1 MTSIFTDPYF
11 LAVVLGHFTVDMI
24 NSLRSIII
32 TYLSEP
38 LGLTNT
44 MIGVVSTIYVIFGSL
59 SQPVFGYFNDRI
71 GTRWVVSGGVAWM
84 AVFLSLAVI
93 IPGESSLIFLI
104 IGSLG
109 SGAVHPAGIAQATLI
124 GRLKLKG
131 QETTASSMFSLF
143 GSLGYFVGP
152 ILAGI
157 LLQAWGLRGLAV
169 LAVAALPVAGLAFRL
184 KNYFTTSKGP
194 QVETISVEKQG
205 TGMIIALIAL
215 AAFQSWAQQ
224 NMAAFLPKYL
234 SDAGWQPASY
244 GLMIALFSGG
254 SALGTLFGGRAADRL
269 GKWKVIFFGLGLGAV
284 PFFLIPLA
292 DYSWWLYVLVPLSG
306 FLTSSCFNAIVVL
319 AQHLFTVGVGL
330 ASGLTLG
337 FIFASGALGTL
348 LSGKLA
354 DLYGFD
360 PVFYLSAALA
370 LGGGLLGLLFRK
382 R

>member
-24 NSLRSIII
+24 NSLRRIII
-32 TYLSEP
+32 TYLSGP
-38 LGLTNT
+38 LGLTNA

-93 IPGESSLIFLI
+93 IPGESSLVFLI

-131 QETTASSMFSLF
+131 QETTASSLFSLF

-152 ILAGI
+152 ILAGV

-184 KNYFTTSKGP
+184 KHYFTTSKGP
-194 QVETISVEKQG
+194 QAETISVEKQG
-205 TGMIIALIAL
+205 IGMIIALIAL

-269 GKWKVIFFGLGLGAV
+269 GKWRVIFFGLGLGAV

-306 FLTSSCFNAIVVL
+306 FLTSSCFNAIIVL

-360 PVFYLSAALA
+360 PVFYLSGALA
-370 LGGGLLGLLFRK
+370 LGGSLLGLLFRK